1 MLCIVFK
8 QAFVVAGGQNS
19 EGYKSTV
26 MILPPGASAWSFL
39 ASLPWPLAFATAS
52 VVGRGFRVAGGGDGA
67 SYKSEVTLLPFHQT
81 KAEEK
86 LQLSIINT
94 ENIAR
99 IANAVQ
105 VTI

>member
-81 KAEEK
+81 KPQK
-86 LQLSIINT
+86 NSNYPL
-94 ENIAR
+94 
-99 IANAVQ
+99 
-105 VTI
+105 

>member
-1 MLCIVFK
+1 MLYIVFK

-67 SYKSEVTLLPFHQT
+67 SYKSEVTLLPFHET

-86 LQLSIINT
+86 LLLLIINT
-94 ENIAR
+94 EKGLI
-99 IANAVQ
+99 
-105 VTI
+105 

>member
-1 MLCIVFK
+1 
-8 QAFVVAGGQNS
+8 
-19 EGYKSTV
+19 

-67 SYKSEVTLLPFHQT
+67 SYKSEVTLLPCHQT

-86 LQLSIINT
+86 LQSSIINT
-94 ENIAR
+94 EKGYSK
-99 IANAVQ
+99 V
-105 VTI
+105 